1 MENINVIIYSRV
13 STDEQAQ
20 KGFSLDYQ
28 EQTLMSHC
36 ERMGYN
42 LVKSYREDHSA
53 KNFKRPE
60 WANLKAYAKANKKV
74 IHKVLFVKWDRFSR
88 NTEQALTVLREF
100 DSMGIELNATE
111 QYLDMSNSDNKMV
124 LSIYLT
130 AGEVERD
137 KISSRTISGT
147 YQAKKEGYF
156 TGKAPYGYDNFRDEA
171 KKSTLKP
178 NQFSF
183 FVKKAFVEV
192 AMNIESVETIRKKLK
207 QQGMKLEKSAFSEL
221 LKNVVYI
228 GKIKVPEF
236 KKESAMEVK
245 GKHEALIDLD
255 TFNKVQAIFKGKR
268 WHGTKPAHK
277 NLDFPLRDFLT
288 CEICGSQITGSLST
302 GRTKKYAYYHC
313 RNKCKTRVSVE
324 DAHVRIGSIL
334 LNLQINENIK
344 ALFSDILKDSE
355 SQINGDRTIQL
366 QNKIELQKVLKSKI
380 EDTEDLFLSRDITK
394 ERFNSI
400 IERINGQ
407 LNEVNNEIEI
417 LSKRTDSIKTYVDSG
432 LELLTNLD
440 IMFANGDYDEKRIV
454 AGSIF
459 TQKLIFGND
468 DCRTAKVNEVVEV
481 LTRNNKGSGGYKK
494 RKAVISDSF
503 SAYVPGAGIE
513 TPRFGIFKHSNKN
526 QQKRA
531 LNVTNSTLNKIFKSS
546 SKIE

>member
-1 MENINVIIYSRV
+1 MYYINWQKCAINKLIIKIQKNKMEKINVIIYCRV

-28 EQTLMSHC
+28 EETLTNHC

-42 LVKSYREDHSA
+42 LVKTYREDHSA

-60 WANLKAYAKANKKV
+60 WANLKAYAKANKKE
-74 IHKVLFVKWDRFSR
+74 IHKVLFAKWDRFSR

-156 TGKAPYGYDNFRDEA
+156 TGKAPYGYDNFRDEF

-192 AMNIESVETIRKKLK
+192 AMNIESVETIRMKLK

-221 LKNVVYI
+221 LKNIVYI
-228 GKIKVPEF
+228 GKIKVPEY
-236 KKESAMEVK
+236 KKESAMVVN
-245 GKHEALIDLD
+245 GKHEALIDLEI
-255 TFNKVQAIFKGKR
+255 FNKVQAIFKGKR
-268 WHGTKPAHK
+268 WHGIKPAHK

-288 CEICGSQITGSLST
+288 CEVCGNQITGSVSK
-302 GRTKKYAYYHC
+302 GRSKKYAYYHC
-313 RNKCKTRVSVE
+313 RNKCKTRVSVD
-324 DAHVRIGSIL
+324 DAHVRIESIL
-334 LNLQINENIK
+334 FNLQINENIK
-344 ALFSDILKDSE
+344 DLFSDVLKDSE
-355 SQINGDRTIQL
+355 SQINGNRTVQL
-366 QNKIELQKVLKSKI
+366 QNKIELQKNLKSKI
-380 EDTEDLFLSRDITK
+380 EDTEDLFLSKDITK
-394 ERFNSI
+394 ERFNNI
-400 IERINGQ
+400 VERIGGQ
-407 LNEVNNEIEI
+407 LNEVNNEIEM
-417 LSKRTDSIKTYVDSG
+417 LSTRTDSIKTYIDSG

-440 IMFANGDYDEKRIV
+440 IMFANSDYDGKRIL
-454 AGSIF
+454 AGSLF
-459 TQKLIFGND
+459 TQKLIFGNN
-468 DCRTAKVNEVVEV
+468 DCRTTNVNEVINV
-481 LTRNNKGSGGYKK
+481 LTRNSKGWEGYKK
-494 RKAVISDSF
+494 GKAVISDSF
-503 SAYVPGAGIE
+503 SANVPGAGVE
-513 TPRFGIFKHSNKN
+513 PARFPTG
-526 QQKRA
+526 
-531 LNVTNSTLNKIFKSS
+531 V
-546 SKIE
+546 

>member
-60 WANLKAYAKANKKV
+60 WTNLKAYAKANKKA

-156 TGKAPYGYDNFRDEA
+156 TGKAPYGYDNFRDES

-207 QQGMKLEKSAFSEL
+207 QEGMKLEKSAFSEL

-288 CEICGSQITGSLST
+288 CEVCGHQITGSHSK
-302 GRTKKYAYYHC
+302 GRSKKYPYYHC
-313 RNKCKTRVSVE
+313 RNKCETRVSVDE
-324 DAHVRIGSIL
+324 AHNRIGSIL
-334 LNLQINENIK
+334 FNLQINENIK
-344 ALFSDILKDSE
+344 DLFSDILKDSE

-380 EDTEDLFLSRDITK
+380 EDTEDLLLSKDINK

-407 LNEVNNEIEI
+407 LNDVNNEIEI

-432 LELLTNLD
+432 LELLTKLD
-440 IMFANGDYDEKRIV
+440 IMFANGDYDGKRIV

-481 LTRNNKGSGGYKK
+481 LTRNNKGSEGYKK
-494 RKAVISDSF
+494 EKPSF
-503 SAYVPGAGIE
+503 LTAFPLTYPEPESNRHGFPQVFETSA
-513 TPRFGIFKHSNKN
+513 S
-526 QQKRA
+526 
-531 LNVTNSTLNKIFKSS
+531 TNSAIRA
-546 SKIE
+546 

>member
-60 WANLKAYAKANKKV
+60 WTNLKAYAKANKKA

-156 TGKAPYGYDNFRDEA
+156 TGKAPYGYDNFRDES

-255 TFNKVQAIFKGKR
+255 TFNKVQAIFKDKR

-288 CEICGSQITGSLST
+288 CEVCGHQITGSHSK
-302 GRTKKYAYYHC
+302 GRSKKYPYYHC
-313 RNKCKTRVSVE
+313 RNKCETRVSV
-324 DAHVRIGSIL
+324 DKAHNRIGSIL
-334 LNLQINENIK
+334 FNLQINENIK
-344 ALFSDILKDSE
+344 DLFSDVLKDSE

-380 EDTEDLFLSRDITK
+380 EDSEDLLLSKDITK

-417 LSKRTDSIKTYVDSG
+417 LSKKTDSIKTYVDSG
-432 LELLTNLD
+432 LELLSNLD
-440 IMFANGDYDEKRIV
+440 IMFANGDYEEKRIV

-481 LTRNNKGSGGYKK
+481 LTRNCKGSEGYKK
-494 RKAVISDSF
+494 RKAVKNDSF
-503 SAYVPGAGIE
+503 SVNVPGAGVE
-513 TPRFGIFKHSNKN
+513 PARFPTG
-526 QQKRA
+526 
-531 LNVTNSTLNKIFKSS
+531 V
-546 SKIE
+546 